1 MSHPSV
7 SPASFP
13 AACAPLED
21 VWAEGPRTRAA
32 ALAFAAARGG
42 GGDERPV
49 LFAARR
55 VWLVENGRPYGPG
68 FPGGP
73 PLVVSVATEAEGLW
87 AMEQALR
94 SGAVRLAIGAL
105 DTATLA
111 QTRRL
116 EFAARDGGAA
126 GVLLKGRPEG
136 LSAARRCWRIRTLAG
151 RGDPEDP
158 RAPGPFAFL
167 AELTRSRLE
176 KPAAWM
182 LEMDDETHRL
192 RVADRLADFGLA
204 AVGGRAA

>member
-1 MSHPSV
+1 MSEPSA
-7 SPASFP
+7 SPVAFP
-13 AACAPLED
+13 TACAPLEEAC
-21 VWAEGPRTRAA
+21 AEGPRAWAA

-42 GGDERPV
+42 EGDERPV
-49 LFAARR
+49 LVCARR
-55 VWLVENGRPYGPG
+55 AWLGETGRPYGPG

-73 PLVVSVATEAEGLW
+73 PLIVSVATEAEGLW

-94 SGAVRLAIGAL
+94 SGAVRLAVGAL
-105 DTATLA
+105 ETATLA

-126 GVLLKGRPEG
+126 GVLLKSGPEG
-136 LSAARRCWRIRTLAG
+136 LSAARRRWRIRPVAG
-151 RGDPEDP
+151 RGDPDDP
-158 RAPGPFAFL
+158 RAPGPFAFV